1 MYESKESAHMK
12 KVITYGTF
20 DLFHQGHYN
29 ILKRAKEYGDYLVV
43 GVTGDNYDI
52 GRGKLSV
59 QDSIATRIEN
69 VKKTGL
75 ADEIIVEEY
84 LGQKIGDIIEHN
96 IDTFVI
102 GDDWRGKFDHLSKY
116 CDIVYLERT
125 KNISSTQL
133 REELFSPTRIGI
145 LTDMK
150 DDNQIV
156 RDAAGISEFEMSG
169 VYCED
174 ADAAEEFRDKYGLEA
189 AFASK
194 EELFENSDVVYIRT
208 NLKSR
213 YYLIREA
220 LNAGKH
226 VICDPPFTRRR
237 DQQEELF
244 RLAGEK
250 KQILLDNVKMVHVNV
265 FNQLM
270 WMCHGGLIGDVVSFN
285 CSVSKNDKNVK
296 DLFDGLLFLVLT
308 PMIKIMGMDYES
320 FSKNIVRGEDGVIE
334 FGSATFVYPRGE
346 AYIKVGNTIR
356 VENQMEIIGTKGTIH
371 LSDRWW
377 KSDYFELEYVDK
389 DEKQIFNMN
398 FEGNGFKFLLR
409 SLANMI
415 KNNRYESMGLFNDE
429 SIKISEILEEM
440 DR

>member
-174 ADAAEEFRDKYGLEA
+174 SDAAEEFRDKYGLEA

-208 NLKSR
+208 NIKSR

-226 VICDPPFTRRR
+226 VICDPPFTTRKKL
-237 DQQEELF
+237 QEELF
-244 RLAGEK
+244 RIA
-250 KQILLDNVKMVHVNV
+250 
-265 FNQLM
+265 
-270 WMCHGGLIGDVVSFN
+270 
-285 CSVSKNDKNVK
+285 
-296 DLFDGLLFLVLT
+296 
-308 PMIKIMGMDYES
+308 
-320 FSKNIVRGEDGVIE
+320 ED
-334 FGSATFVYPRGE
+334 
-346 AYIKVGNTIR
+346 
-356 VENQMEIIGTKGTIH
+356 
-371 LSDRWW
+371 
-377 KSDYFELEYVDK
+377 
-389 DEKQIFNMN
+389 
-398 FEGNGFKFLLR
+398 
-409 SLANMI
+409 
-415 KNNRYESMGLFNDE
+415 
-429 SIKISEILEEM
+429 
-440 DR
+440 

>member
-1 MYESKESAHMK
+1 MK

-20 DLFHQGHYN
+20 DLFHKGHYN

-52 GRGKLSV
+52 GRGKMSV
-59 QDSIATRIEN
+59 HDSLATRIES

-145 LTDMK
+145 LTDSK

-156 RDAAGISEFEMSG
+156 KDVAGISELELSG
-169 VYCED
+169 LYCED
-174 ADAAEEFRDKYGLEA
+174 EDIAEAFKNRYKLEKS
-189 AFASK
+189 FSSK
-194 EELFENSDVVYIRT
+194 SELYENSDVIYIRT
-208 NLKSR
+208 NLEAR
-213 YYLIREA
+213 YNLIKDALEA
-220 LNAGKH
+220 GMH
-226 VICDPPFTRRR
+226 VICDPPFTTRRK
-237 DQQEELF
+237 QQEELF
-244 RLAGEK
+244 GLAGEK
-250 KQILLDNVKMVHVNV
+250 QLILMDNVKMVHVNV
-265 FNQLM
+265 FNQLL

-308 PMIKIMGMDYES
+308 PMIKIMGMDYER
-320 FSKNIVRGEDGVIE
+320 FSKNIVRGEDSVIE

-346 AYIKVGNTIR
+346 AYIKVGNTVR
-356 VENQMEIIGTKGTIH
+356 VENKMEIIGTKGTIR

-377 KSDYFELEYVDK
+377 KADYFELEYVDK

-398 FEGNGFKFLLR
+398 FEGNGFKFLLK

-415 KNNRYESMGLFNDE
+415 KNERYESKGLFNDE